1 MADKRKLPIDIQYK
15 KLLEALIDRRIV
27 PQKWVEQ
34 QKMIRDAIAL
44 LYADVPL
51 ASDKLVKFRKKKEKH
66 EDLHYFDCKYILECL
81 KQTDEYAATNF
92 FGQYTSPVMKQWDAL
107 IRQYEKN
114 NVYAAEAARII
125 AQNTAYEIPFLKKSI
140 QQNEKQVAD
149 NNRKAADLTKS
160 IAEYKRKLELACSS
174 IGIQGVNFREELH
187 RLPYELPS
195 IFEDAGKTICGEDI
209 VAAIAYHRAL
219 QDYLQNCELPAVSV
233 ATTSTQSSSK
243 KDKKK
248 SAKSTQSV
256 KEEATDES
264 FETVHVPFEF
274 FSAIEEL
281 RAAKDEVVDNAVNL
295 DFEAEAAEINW
306 DFSIDGS
313 GSGEDV
319 TTIDWGIETISDDTA
334 TSNNDGAVDLDTPV
348 EIDWDISSA
357 EVGESIVEPVSIGD
371 AVVASTPSTTHEITI
386 SGEPTRVGL
395 LSENEFRTRI
405 LNNLLELRTFLRQRQ
420 QELKGADNVAFAN
433 QFQGSSPLLE
443 QQSVETVKK
452 YQDAVDKAISQL
464 TDKRL
469 QQLILIKNS
478 ERYLDRHVA
487 SLEMLTKQIDKSR
500 REVQALEDKNVDLID
515 ATSKIQPQI
524 DAFVAITK
532 KLKKELELALPA
544 LFKGYKVNIVGEVNN
559 L

>member
-1 MADKRKLPIDIQYK
+1 MNQ
-15 KLLEALIDRRIV
+15 
-27 PQKWVEQ
+27 
-34 QKMIRDAIAL
+34 
-44 LYADVPL
+44 
-51 ASDKLVKFRKKKEKH
+51 
-66 EDLHYFDCKYILECL
+66 
-81 KQTDEYAATNF
+81 
-92 FGQYTSPVMKQWDAL
+92 
-107 IRQYEKN
+107 
-114 NVYAAEAARII
+114 
-125 AQNTAYEIPFLKKSI
+125 
-140 QQNEKQVAD
+140 
-149 NNRKAADLTKS
+149 
-160 IAEYKRKLELACSS
+160 
-174 IGIQGVNFREELH
+174 
-187 RLPYELPS
+187 
-195 IFEDAGKTICGEDI
+195 
-209 VAAIAYHRAL
+209 
-219 QDYLQNCELPAVSV
+219 
-233 ATTSTQSSSK
+233 
-243 KDKKK
+243 
-248 SAKSTQSV
+248 
-256 KEEATDES
+256 
-264 FETVHVPFEF
+264 
-274 FSAIEEL
+274 L

-433 QFQGSSPLLE
+433 QFQAPL
-443 QQSVETVKK
+443 
-452 YQDAVDKAISQL
+452 
-464 TDKRL
+464 
-469 QQLILIKNS
+469 QLILIKNS